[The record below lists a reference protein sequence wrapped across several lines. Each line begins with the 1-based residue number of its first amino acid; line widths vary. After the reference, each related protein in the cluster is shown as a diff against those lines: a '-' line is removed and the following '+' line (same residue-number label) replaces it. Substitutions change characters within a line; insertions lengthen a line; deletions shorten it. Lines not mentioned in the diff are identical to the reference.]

1 MATQPKAKAH
11 NTQNSFKHTGTRLVA
26 KAGSSAGSSSSPSDA
41 DHQEALI
48 IIIIII
54 IIITTTTTITI
65 IIIIIIIITITII
78 ITGGLGMMIGAIGTS
93 APVKAVAKMSTG
105 VTCS

>member
-65 IIIIIIIITITII
+65 IIIIIIITITII